1 VKARGESFY
10 NFLITLYC
18 MRIRQLSS
26 ALPEDEYTTEEL
38 IDGFPCKLPEGVRQ
52 NILNLGVEKRSFVNQ
67 RVAGS
72 KPENVLDEKVL
83 IDLTGDACRS
93 ALKKTGLSIRDVGY
107 FIVAYDVNP
116 MLSPGL
122 SQLLVRRVGF
132 DSYVKHVNVQGFA
145 STAFPKA
152 LQLAEDH
159 LGGHPEDN
167 VLICVSGV
175 SSYWFQNQIRALK
188 DVREVGKVNQIV
200 DGIKRQMELRK
211 WVATMQYF
219 LFGDGAVA
227 AVVANEGE
235 GLAVT
240 KTVEVTNVQVEDYM
254 AGYARLAALEEPFR
268 FGFYSHLDKEIP
280 NLGVKYTGLALER
293 LLGSRLRSTVK
304 ASRKWAV
311 HTGSQKILE
320 ALARHHGVDP
330 EKLKESRDVL
340 KEHGNLSGA
349 SLPFILERI
358 VADVK
363 LSKGDIL
370 VMLGYGWGFS
380 AAASL
385 LEA

>member
-1 VKARGESFY
+1 
-10 NFLITLYC
+10 
-18 MRIRQLSS
+18 MRIRQLAS

-67 RVAGS
+67 RVASS
-72 KPENVLDEKVL
+72 KPENVLDEQVL
-83 IDLTGDACRS
+83 VDLCGDACRS

-107 FIVAYDVNP
+107 FIVAYDVSP

-175 SSYWFQNQIRALK
+175 SSYWFRNQIRGLK
-188 DVREVGKVNQIV
+188 DVMEVGKVNQIA
-200 DGIKRQMELRK
+200 DEIKRQMELRK

-227 AVVANEGE
+227 AVVANEEE

-240 KTVEVTNVQVEDYM
+240 KTVEVTNVQVEDYT

-280 NLGVKYTGLALER
+280 NLGVKYTGLALEK
-293 LLGSRLRSTVK
+293 LLGNRLRSTVM

-320 ALARHHGVDP
+320 ALARHHGVDA

-340 KEHGNLSGA
+340 REHGNLSGA

-358 VADVK
+358 VANVK
-363 LSKGDIL
+363 LFKGDIL
-370 VMLGYGWGFS
+370 LMLGYGWGFS